1 LEATDQKSKS
11 MSEGKAQGSSAAIE
25 GLPPGRRG
33 MAALALALGLML
45 AVLDATMINVALP
58 SLAESLNASAASV
71 VWVVNAYSLAIA
83 MTLLPMA
90 AIGERIGFKRLFYY
104 GLWAFIF
111 GALASALAPNL
122 PVLLLSRIFQG
133 LGGSAIMCLF
143 GALVR
148 HIYPPSLMGR
158 GIGLNALTVAVSSV
172 MGPSIGAYILSV
184 GTWHWIFLFSVP
196 MGLLTLM
203 CVRYLPDVA
212 PVESRFDWQAAILSM
227 TAIGLFIIGIDY
239 LIGAFWHGVA
249 LIAIAALIGMVLVR
263 FSSKQTAPLVPVDL
277 FRIPAMRYA
286 LAASAST
293 FAAQMAM
300 LVSLPFY
307 LQITLERSQ
316 LSVGFLMAAWP
327 AGAAVIA
334 LIAGRLSDRFSVALL
349 SGIGACS
356 MAIGLVGV
364 VIMPSSINDWWLF
377 FAMLVSGVG
386 FGFFQTPN
394 NRVLIGSAP
403 RHRAGALG
411 GLQATTRVFSQTF
424 GAAIVSLVFSLG
436 LVSGPLFGLLV
447 AIVFSMLAVLVNIMR
462 HFKAPHTGRS
472 G

>member
-1 LEATDQKSKS
+1 
-11 MSEGKAQGSSAAIE
+11 MSEAKVDKPGEPIE

-45 AVLDATMINVALP
+45 AVLDATMINVGLP
-58 SLAESLNASAASV
+58 SIAESLNESASTV
-71 VWVVNAYSLAIA
+71 VWVVNAYSLTVA

-90 AIGERIGFKRLFYY
+90 AIGERIGFKRLFRY
-104 GLWAFIF
+104 GLITFVLA
-111 GALASALAPNL
+111 ALASALAPNL
-122 PVLLLSRIFQG
+122 PTLLISRIFQG

-148 HIYPPSLMGR
+148 HIYPPSLIGR

-172 MGPSIGAYILSV
+172 VGPSIGSFILSIT
-184 GTWHWIFLFSVP
+184 TWHWIFFFSVP
-196 MGLLTLM
+196 MGLLTLLG
-203 CVRYLPDVA
+203 VRYLPDVA
-212 PVESRFDWQAAILSM
+212 PLKSRFDWQAAMLSM
-227 TAIGLFIIGIDY
+227 STIGLFIVGIDY
-239 LIGAFWHGVA
+239 LMGATWHGIALIAVAGLIGVA
-249 LIAIAALIGMVLVR
+249 LVR
-263 FSSKQTAPLVPVDL
+263 RSSKQAAPLVPVDL

-293 FAAQMAM
+293 FAGQMATM
-300 LVSLPFY
+300 VSLPFY

-316 LSVGFLMAAWP
+316 LSVGFLMAGWP

-334 LIAGRLSDRFSVALL
+334 LIAGRLSDRYSVALL
-349 SGIGACS
+349 CALGAGSMALGLLGVVLMPASISDAWLFAAMLLSGI
-356 MAIGLVGV
+356 
-364 VIMPSSINDWWLF
+364 
-377 FAMLVSGVG
+377 G

-424 GAAIVSLVFSLG
+424 GAAIVSLVFGLGLTSGPMLG
-436 LVSGPLFGLLV
+436 LVV
-447 AIVFSMLAVLVNIMR
+447 AIFFSLIAVTVNIVR
-462 HFKAPHTGRS
+462 HYLVPHSKLG
-472 G
+472 

>member
-1 LEATDQKSKS
+1 
-11 MSEGKAQGSSAAIE
+11 MSEVKADKPGEPIE

-45 AVLDATMINVALP
+45 AVLDATMINVGLP
-58 SLAESLNASAASV
+58 SIAESLNESASSV
-71 VWVVNAYSLAIA
+71 VWVVNAYSLTVA

-90 AIGERIGFKRLFYY
+90 AIGERIGFKRLFRY
-104 GLWAFIF
+104 GLLTFVLA
-111 GALASALAPNL
+111 ALASALAPNL
-122 PVLLLSRIFQG
+122 PALLVSRIFQG

-148 HIYPPSLMGR
+148 HIYPPSLIGR

-172 MGPSIGAYILSV
+172 MGPSIGSFILSLAS
-184 GTWHWIFLFSVP
+184 WHWIFFFSVP
-196 MGLLTLM
+196 MGLLTMLG
-203 CVRYLPDVA
+203 VRYLPDVA
-212 PVESRFDWQAAILSM
+212 PIRSRFDWQAAMLSM
-227 TAIGLFIIGIDY
+227 TTIGLFIIGIDY
-239 LIGAFWHGVA
+239 LMGATWHGIA
-249 LIAIAALIGMVLVR
+249 LIVLAVLIGTALVR
-263 FSSKQTAPLVPVDL
+263 RSSKQTAPLVPVDL

-293 FAAQMAM
+293 FAGQMAT

-316 LSVGFLMAAWP
+316 LSVGFLMAGWP

-349 SGIGACS
+349 SGLGAGT
-356 MAIGLVGV
+356 MALGLLCV
-364 VIMPSSINDWWLF
+364 VLMPASIPDGWLF
-377 FAMLVSGVG
+377 AAMLLSGVG

-424 GAAIVSLVFSLG
+424 GAAIVSLVFGLG
-436 LVSGPLFGLLV
+436 LNSGPMLGLYV
-447 AIVFSMLAVLVNIMR
+447 AIFFSIIALAVNIFR
-462 HFKAPHTGRS
+462 HFNAPNTP
-472 G
+472 

>member
-1 LEATDQKSKS
+1 MSKA
-11 MSEGKAQGSSAAIE
+11 KADKPGEPIE

-33 MAALALALGLML
+33 MAALALAFGLVL
-45 AVLDATMINVALP
+45 AVLDATMINVGLP
-58 SLAESLNASAASV
+58 SMAESLNESASTV
-71 VWVVNAYSLAIA
+71 VWVVNAYSLTVA

-90 AIGERIGFKRLFYY
+90 AIGERIGFKRLFRY
-104 GLWAFIF
+104 GLITFVLA
-111 GALASALAPNL
+111 AVASALAPNL
-122 PVLLLSRIFQG
+122 PSLLISRIFQG

-148 HIYPPSLMGR
+148 HIYPPSLIGR

-172 MGPSIGAYILSV
+172 MGPSIGSFILSIAS
-184 GTWHWIFLFSVP
+184 WHWIFFFSVP
-196 MGLLTLM
+196 MGLLTLLG
-203 CVRYLPDVA
+203 VRYLPDVA
-212 PVESRFDWQAAILSM
+212 PLKSRFDWQAAMLSM
-227 TAIGLFIIGIDY
+227 STIGLFIIGIDY
-239 LIGAFWHGVA
+239 LMGATWHGVA
-249 LIAIAALIGMVLVR
+249 LIAIAGLIGVALVR
-263 FSSKQTAPLVPVDL
+263 RSSKQAAPLVPVDL

-293 FAAQMAM
+293 FAGQMAT

-316 LSVGFLMAAWP
+316 LSVGLLMAGWP

-334 LIAGRLSDRFSVALL
+334 LIAGRLSDRYSVALL
-349 SGIGACS
+349 CAVGAGT
-356 MAIGLVGV
+356 MALGLLGV
-364 VIMPSSINDWWLF
+364 VLMPASISDAWLF
-377 FAMLVSGVG
+377 AAMLLSGVG

-424 GAAIVSLVFSLG
+424 GAAIVSLVFGLGLTSGPMLG
-436 LVSGPLFGLLV
+436 LVV
-447 AIVFSMLAVLVNIMR
+447 AIFFSLIAVTVNIVR
-462 HFKAPHTGRS
+462 HYLVPHSKLG
-472 G
+472 

>member
-1 LEATDQKSKS
+1 
-11 MSEGKAQGSSAAIE
+11 MSEAKVDKPGEPIE

-45 AVLDATMINVALP
+45 AVLDATMINVGLP
-58 SLAESLNASAASV
+58 SIAESLNESASTV
-71 VWVVNAYSLAIA
+71 VWVVNAYSLTVA

-90 AIGERIGFKRLFYY
+90 AIGERIGFKRLFRY
-104 GLWAFIF
+104 GLITFVLA
-111 GALASALAPNL
+111 ALASALAPNL
-122 PVLLLSRIFQG
+122 PTLLISRIFQG

-148 HIYPPSLMGR
+148 HIYPPSLIGR

-172 MGPSIGAYILSV
+172 MGPSIGSFILSIT
-184 GTWHWIFLFSVP
+184 TWHWIFFFSVP
-196 MGLLTLM
+196 MGLLTLLG
-203 CVRYLPDVA
+203 VRYLPDVA
-212 PVESRFDWQAAILSM
+212 PLKSRFDWQAAMLSM
-227 TAIGLFIIGIDY
+227 STIGLFIVGIDY
-239 LIGAFWHGVA
+239 LMGATWHGIALIAVAGLIGVA
-249 LIAIAALIGMVLVR
+249 LVR
-263 FSSKQTAPLVPVDL
+263 RSSKQAAPLVPVDL

-293 FAAQMAM
+293 FAGQMATM
-300 LVSLPFY
+300 VSLPFY

-316 LSVGFLMAAWP
+316 LSVGFLMAGWP

-334 LIAGRLSDRFSVALL
+334 LIAGRLSDRYSVALL
-349 SGIGACS
+349 CALGAGSMALGLMGVVLMPASISDAWLFAAMLLSGI
-356 MAIGLVGV
+356 
-364 VIMPSSINDWWLF
+364 
-377 FAMLVSGVG
+377 G

-424 GAAIVSLVFSLG
+424 GAAIVSLVFGLGLSSGPMLG
-436 LVSGPLFGLLV
+436 LVV
-447 AIVFSMLAVLVNIMR
+447 AIFFSLIAVTVKIVRHYLV
-462 HFKAPHTGRS
+462 PHSKLG
-472 G
+472 